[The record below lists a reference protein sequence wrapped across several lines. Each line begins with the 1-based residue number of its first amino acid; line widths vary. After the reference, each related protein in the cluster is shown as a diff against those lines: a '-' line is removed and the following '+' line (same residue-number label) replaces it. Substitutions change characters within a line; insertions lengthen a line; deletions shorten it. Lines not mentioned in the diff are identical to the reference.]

1 MHNLTYMYLNFK
13 YQSIFKKSHHVF
25 KVCLFLHFLQE
36 LEFVKVTRR
45 ERLREASEVK
55 KGLRREIER
64 IKDEHSDR
72 MRDLVEERDRLRR
85 ELQAASNPD
94 VSKVCSI

>member
-1 MHNLTYMYLNFK
+1 M
-13 YQSIFKKSHHVF
+13 
-25 KVCLFLHFLQE
+25 
-36 LEFVKVTRR
+36 
-45 ERLREASEVK
+45 K

-94 VSKVCSI
+94 VSKVGSMLV